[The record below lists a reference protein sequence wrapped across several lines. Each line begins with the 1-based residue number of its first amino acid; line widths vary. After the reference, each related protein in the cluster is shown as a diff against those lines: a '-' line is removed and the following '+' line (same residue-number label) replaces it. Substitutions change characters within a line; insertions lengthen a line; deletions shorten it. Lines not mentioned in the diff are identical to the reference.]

1 MTHATRMT
9 CVSLEMHGI
18 PIMRELKVTFRNY
31 QESACMVVPTT
42 ERDHRF
48 EIGKEYI
55 VEITEI
61 EEDAE

>member
-1 MTHATRMT
+1 
-9 CVSLEMHGI
+9 MHGI

-31 QESACMVVPTT
+31 QESACLVVPTT

-48 EIGKEYI
+48 EIGKEYRI
-55 VEITEI
+55 EITEI